1 MNPIRELCKAL
12 VILCLH
18 ESRYTVGE
26 FFTRS
31 DTFWLGNN
39 RATVTVKIE
48 AARAIPLTAELEQE
62 VHGR

>member
-31 DTFWLGNN
+31 DTFWLGPNQ
-39 RATVTVKIE
+39 ATVTVKIE
-48 AARAIPLTAELEQE
+48 AVRTPLVEELEQE